1 MASTNDTTS
10 ATRRNQ
16 VMVGELPEDFL
27 RVPVDVAQAQVMADE
42 RVARLV
48 QAQQQGGFVAIP
60 ANTVGRL
67 TITVAQAKLNKNYG
81 LTKMDPYVRMRI
93 GHSVFETPT
102 DYNGAKTPRWNR
114 NVNVYL
120 PHGVDSMYLEIF
132 DERQL
137 TMDER
142 IAWAYIT
149 IPQSTINGDTADD
162 WFPLSGKQG
171 DEKEGMINLVMTM
184 TKVEQPPV
192 VYPQQSVQVIPS
204 SYPPQLGPGY
214 APQLVYQQMPCQPQQ
229 LQQQQQQPQRPLFT
243 DEDLTQIKELFPNME
258 EEVIKSVLEA
268 NRGNKE
274 STINA
279 LLQMNSD

>member
-1 MASTNDTTS
+1 MSNPS
-10 ATRRNQ
+10 ANRRNQ

-27 RVPVDVAQAQVMADE
+27 RVPVNETEAQVMADE

-67 TITVAQAKLNKNYG
+67 TITIAQAKLNKNYG
-81 LTKMDPYVRMRI
+81 LTKMDPYVRLRI

-102 DYNGAKTPRWNR
+102 DYNGAKNPRWNR
-114 NVNVYL
+114 NINVYL

-142 IAWAYIT
+142 IAWTYVT
-149 IPQSTINGDTADD
+149 IPQSVINGDTGDD
-162 WFPLSGKQG
+162 WYALSGKQG

-184 TKVEQPPV
+184 TKVEQQPIM
-192 VYPQQSVQVIPS
+192 YQQTVQVVPGVTG
-204 SYPPQLGPGY
+204 YPPQVLY
-214 APQLVYQQMPCQPQQ
+214 QMPCQPGMPIQP
-229 LQQQQQQPQRPLFT
+229 QPQRPLYT
-243 DEDLTQIKELFPNME
+243 EEDLKQIKELFPNMD
-258 EEVIKSVLEA
+258 EEVIKSVLEV
-268 NRGNKE
+268 NRGNKD
-274 STINA
+274 STINS

>member
-149 IPQSTINGDTADD
+149 IPQSTFNGDTADD

-229 LQQQQQQPQRPLFT
+229 LQQQQQPQRPLFT